1 MTRDT
6 IAPPEDDEQIAL
18 FAWIDMNVNQQP
30 ELALAFHV
38 PNGGHRNPHVGAH
51 MKRMGVKPGVPDLLL
66 PVKRGRWSGLAIE
79 LKRTVGGRVSQ
90 DQQWWLVQLR
100 EQGWRT
106 VVCRGA
112 DEAITTITDYMRQ

>member
-1 MTRDT
+1 MTSDT

-18 FAWIDMNVNQQP
+18 FAWINLNIGQQP

-106 VVCRGA
+106 IVCRGA
-112 DEAITTITDYMRQ
+112 DDAIITIIDYMRQ